1 MQEKCWKDEM
11 KNIHILILLILIP
24 IKAFALIEVDI
35 TRGNLSP
42 LPVAVSPLSI
52 DKVSKENF
60 KKLLKKKNIGSEISI
75 IIENNLKQTG
85 LFNPLSKDAFL
96 QKPNIVHLKP
106 RFEDWALI
114 KAQALI
120 TGKVTFVNE
129 RLRVEFRL
137 WDVLAGKE
145 MMALAFTTV
154 PTNWRRVG
162 HIITDKVYE
171 RLTGEKGY
179 FDTRII
185 YVAEEGPK
193 TNRIKK
199 LAIMDQDGFNN
210 KYLTLGNELVLT
222 PRFSPTNQMV
232 TYLSYFRNLPRV
244 YLLDIETG
252 IQEVVGDFPGM
263 TFAPRFS
270 PDGKKIIMSFA
281 QDGNSEIY
289 TMDLE
294 NRVVE
299 RITNHPSIDTSP
311 SFSPDGKYICFNSD
325 RSGYQQIYVMKSDGT
340 NVKRISFGKG
350 LYGTPVWSPRGDLIA
365 FTKLHKGKFYIGVMR
380 IDGTG
385 ERLLTE
391 NFYQE
396 APSWSPNG
404 RVLIFYRETKTNSKG
419 EGFSA
424 KLWSID
430 LTGYNERQVSTETDA
445 SDPSWSSLLS
455 N

>member
-1 MQEKCWKDEM
+1 M
-11 KNIHILILLILIP
+11 KKNKLITFLILLIFPFKLH
-24 IKAFALIEVDI
+24 ALIEVDI
-35 TRGNLSP
+35 TRGNLNP
-42 LPVAVSPLSI
+42 LPIAVSALYS
-52 DKVSKENF
+52 DKQTTET
-60 KKLLKKKNIGSEISI
+60 LKKNIKIDKIGDEISLV
-75 IIENNLKQTG
+75 IENNLKETG
-85 LFNPLSKDAFL
+85 LFNPLEKKAFL
-96 QKPNIVHLKP
+96 QKPDVAHLKP
-106 RFEDWALI
+106 RFEDWSLI

-120 TGKVTFVNE
+120 TGKVELKDDRV
-129 RLRVEFRL
+129 RVEFRL

-145 MMALAFTTV
+145 MLALAFTTV
-154 PTNWRRVG
+154 PNNWRRIG
-162 HIITDKVYE
+162 HIISDKIYE

-185 YVAEEGPK
+185 YVSEEGPK
-193 TNRIKK
+193 TQRVKK
-199 LAIMDQDGFNN
+199 LAIMDQDGFNT

-222 PRFSPTNQMV
+222 PRFNPTNQMV
-232 TYLSYFRNLPRV
+232 TYLSYFKNLPRV

-281 QDGNSEIY
+281 KDGNSDIY

-294 NRVVE
+294 NRIVE
-299 RITNHPSIDTSP
+299 KITNHPSIDTSP
-311 SFSPDGKYICFNSD
+311 SYSPDGKFITFNSD

-340 NVKRISFGKG
+340 KVKRISFGNG

-380 IDGTG
+380 TDGTG

-391 NFYQE
+391 NYYQE

-404 RVLIFYRETKTNSKG
+404 RVLIFYRETKSNSDG

-430 LTGYNERQVSTETDA
+430 LTGYNERQVMTETDA
-445 SDPSWSSLLS
+445 SDPSWSSLLT

>member
-1 MQEKCWKDEM
+1 M
-11 KNIHILILLILIP
+11 KKTKFYLSILLLILLP
-24 IKAFALIEVDI
+24 KNSFGLIEVDI
-35 TRGNLSP
+35 TRGNLNP
-42 LPVAVSPLSI
+42 LPIAVSPLF
-52 DKVSKENF
+52 VESKSVKDFQN
-60 KKLLKKKNIGSEISI
+60 LLKIENIGEDISTVV
-75 IIENNLKQTG
+75 ENNLKSSG
-85 LFNPLSKDAFL
+85 LFNPLKREAFL
-96 QKPNIVHLKP
+96 QKPDIAHLKP
-106 RFEDWALI
+106 RFEDWSLI

-120 TGKVTFVNE
+120 TGEVKYENE
-129 RLRVEFRL
+129 KLRVEFRL

-154 PTNWRRVG
+154 PDNWRRVG
-162 HIITDKVYE
+162 HIITDKVYQ

-185 YVAEEGPK
+185 YVSEKGPK
-193 TNRIKK
+193 TNRVKK
-199 LAIMDQDGFNN
+199 LAIMDQDGYNT

-222 PRFSPTNQMV
+222 PRFNPTNQMV
-232 TYLSYFRNLPRV
+232 TYLSYFKNLPRV

-252 IQEVVGDFPGM
+252 VQEVVGDFPGM

-281 QDGNSEIY
+281 KDGNSDIY

-294 NRVVE
+294 NRIVE
-299 RITNHPSIDTSP
+299 KITNHPSIDTSP

-380 IDGTG
+380 VDGSG

-391 NFYQE
+391 NYYQE

-404 RVLIFYRETKTNSKG
+404 RVLIFYRETKSDSEGK
-419 EGFSA
+419 GFSA

-430 LTGYNERQVSTETDA
+430 LTGYNERLVDTETDA

-455 N
+455 E